1 MTSPFQDTR
10 WTLVARSRGADVVGK
25 TALSELCAAYYE
37 PVVVFL
43 RSEGRTDD
51 AARELAHGFFA
62 RLLEGGK
69 LESAE
74 QARGRFRSYLLGAL
88 KHFLAGHR
96 GQAMAAKRGGGV
108 DHLQVDADST
118 TSAPGLQIVD
128 AQVTVPDAAFDRQ
141 WAISL
146 LASALGDLETE
157 MVDEGKQVLFVRLKP
172 WLTGDAGAGS
182 QVSTAESL
190 NMSVDAMKQA
200 VHRLRKRF
208 RALVKKRIADTVA
221 GAEQAEEEWQHL
233 MAAFR
238 N

>member
-1 MTSPFQDTR
+1 M
-10 WTLVARSRGADVVGK
+10 AK

-43 RSEGRTDD
+43 RREGRDED

-62 RLLEGGK
+62 RLLEGGR
-69 LESAE
+69 LELAE

-88 KHFLAGHR
+88 KHFLADHR
-96 GQAMAAKRGGGV
+96 DQAMAAKRGGGV
-108 DHLQVDADST
+108 DHLRVDAGST

-128 AQVTVPDAAFDRQ
+128 AQVTAPDAAFDRQ

-157 MVDEGKQVLFVRLKP
+157 MVDEGKQVLFERLKP
-172 WLTGDAGAGS
+172 WLTGDAGTGS
-182 QVSTAESL
+182 QVSAAESL

-221 GAEQAEEEWQHL
+221 GSEQAEEEWQHL
-233 MAAFR
+233 MSALR
-238 N
+238 S